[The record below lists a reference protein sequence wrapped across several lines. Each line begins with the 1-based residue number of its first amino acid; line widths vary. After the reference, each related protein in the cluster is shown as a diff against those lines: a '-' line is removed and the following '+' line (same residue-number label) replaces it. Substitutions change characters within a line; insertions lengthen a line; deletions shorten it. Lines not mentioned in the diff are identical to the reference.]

1 MDLTIHLPFAVLLKE
16 VQIQPHST
24 SLTSKGTILMNSHAI
39 RCKGEKIRWNKVNS
53 NIHVLLKQ

>member
-39 RCKGEKIRWNKVNS
+39 RCKGKKLGGTR
-53 NIHVLLKQ
+53 